1 MSLNDLR
8 EPRMNGGASTNFF
21 RFYRQP
27 HYTRLAHVWPPCW
40 KMCKMLDGV
49 GSSFCNVTTLSML
62 QDVARVWPASSQH
75 PSTRS
80 SNVVRCCVEMLRTFG
95 LAFME
100 VVAPSARLLIW
111 SSATTN
117 DAVDCTYVIYSHIK
131 NNWSYLE
138 KPFTHASTAGIFL
151 ACTPLV

>member
-1 MSLNDLR
+1 MTWENR
-8 EPRMNGGASTNFF
+8 GWTEAPPPIFF
-21 RFYRQP
+21 GFIDN
-27 HYTRLAHVWPPCW
+27 HITHVWHTFGHPVEKCARCW
-40 KMCKMLDGV
+40 MVLDQA
-49 GSSFCNVTTLSML
+49 FVTTLSML

-80 SNVVRCCVEMLRTFG
+80 SNVVICCVEILRTFG

-138 KPFTHASTAGIFL
+138 KPFTHPSTAGIFL